1 MKDCIVNVKE
11 YSLSTIRFTRKFPKD
26 SINSDDS
33 WKPRD
38 RSICEIRMDFS
49 IAYRQSDAS
58 TSGNRVADKRAKRE
72 REREEQRKKKN
83 DTMHVGRERG
93 TEAKER

>member
-1 MKDCIVNVKE
+1 
-11 YSLSTIRFTRKFPKD
+11 
-26 SINSDDS
+26 
-33 WKPRD
+33 
-38 RSICEIRMDFS
+38 MDFS

>member
-1 MKDCIVNVKE
+1 MKDCIVNVEE
-11 YSLSTIRFTRKFPKD
+11 YSLSTIRFTRKFLKD

-33 WKPRD
+33 SKLRD

-58 TSGNRVADKRAKRE
+58 TLENRVADKRAE
-72 REREEQRKKKN
+72 REREEQGKKKN
-83 DTMHVGRERG
+83 DTMNVGRERG

>member
-1 MKDCIVNVKE
+1 MKSGWIFRSRIVKAMLPLREIVWQIKE
-11 YSLSTIRFTRKFPKD
+11 
-26 SINSDDS
+26 
-33 WKPRD
+33 
-38 RSICEIRMDFS
+38 
-49 IAYRQSDAS
+49 Q
-58 TSGNRVADKRAKRE
+58 RE